1 LVGDTQ
7 TIKCLGTPGDDSS
20 LQPLFLLLWTRLV
33 ADGYFGDPDSQT
45 DAPVHWPVS
54 VNGFQVTD
62 VSLYQALELQA
73 LASASSERKPLE
85 AARAATPEDI
95 GEPAAAED
103 ACHAGARREE
113 GITPQEALAR
123 LQRDSLGGAAA
134 VALNRQCCR
143 GGKQAGF
150 VHPHSSTGSKVYAV
164 PGAVEMAALE
174 AVAVLA
180 VPHDSRVHALL
191 VALID
196 LELRKPAPSLPSKG
210 REGGG
215 GGGAGSGAG
224 AGGIEGR
231 RPVVMAVAEV
241 LKSFAAA
248 FAAIDFAMPPS
259 PSKNADNVEDWRA
272 HTLLHASNARK
283 TPPPRLTPRLKLLE
297 KVLPLAESLGVTS
310 SSEEHWHRA
319 LCVDLIKAVAP
330 ISCAR
335 VLQFAHDLVVASAEA
350 IGAGRRGSG
359 YGHQK
364 MGKGGGGGGVRETA
378 IELML
383 AVSTR
388 GHAGL
393 VSQVLKWA
401 RFGFRV

>member
-33 ADGYFGDPDSQT
+33 ADGYFGNPDSQT
-45 DAPVHWPVS
+45 DAPFHWPVS

-73 LASASSERKPLE
+73 LASTPSERKPLE
-85 AARAATPEDI
+85 AARAATPENI
-95 GEPAAAED
+95 GKSAAAED
-103 ACHAGARREE
+103 AGHAAARREE
-113 GITPQEALAR
+113 GSITPQEALAR
-123 LQRDSLGGAAA
+123 L
-134 VALNRQCCR
+134 NRQRCR
-143 GGKQAGF
+143 GSEQAGF
-150 VHPHSSTGSKVYAV
+150 VTPHASTGSRVYAL

-196 LELRKPAPSLPSKG
+196 LELRKPAPSEAMPSQG
-210 REGGG
+210 GEEGGG
-215 GGGAGSGAG
+215 EGSGSGAR
-224 AGGIEGR
+224 AGGVERR

-241 LKSFAAA
+241 LKSFAGAM
-248 FAAIDFAMPPS
+248 DFAMPPP
-259 PSKNADNVEDWRA
+259 PSTNTNTSEDWRA
-272 HTLLHASNARK
+272 HTLLHALEH
-283 TPPPRLTPRLKLLE
+283 PPPRLTPRCKLLE

-330 ISCAR
+330 SNSMR
-335 VLQFAHDLVVASAEA
+335 VLEFAHDLVVASAEA
-350 IGAGRRGSG
+350 TVGGGRGRG
-359 YGHQK
+359 GHQK
-364 MGKGGGGGGVRETA
+364 IGGGGLRETA

-383 AVSTR
+383 AVSRR
-388 GHAGL
+388 GHKGL

-401 RFGFRV
+401 RLRV